1 MGKKFQ
7 ELMEMGIEFFQRKI
21 SQQITNELP
30 QETETANGE
39 VIKKPVLS
47 IQENLLVEEDK
58 INSKLNLKMGSEG
71 GMEQKKNRY
80 LLRNSISNNNY
91 ETAEENEGIGRAEVG
106 QMETKLGGERLL
118 MIPEMQIDS
127 NRLDSNHLQG
137 GQHGDLHFNEIV
149 QNHSRNANQGQHMK
163 INSSRNLL
171 QNTFIQAKL
180 GGSKSQ
186 KSLSNR
192 VILKPSQRNFILSK
206 NPSVH
211 VFGRPILS
219 HFQKDLN
226 HSFDLNLSFPKPMG
240 EMDLVQQISERRK
253 LAQRS
258 GSPGPGLGRRQP
270 GPTLAPSHSHP
281 DLGSNSRW
289 VQPNPFLRHAPEKKE
304 GQFIGFGRG
313 KTQRTSKVNVS
324 ERGQTT
330 QLKPLKPGQMP
341 LHSARL
347 NEFSRNKWGPI
358 SGNKWGQGSD
368 GRSYYAQKGLCKSS
382 PVSARSVSQDI
393 SINNS
398 TFYYVQPSTSFH
410 NQTSSRHYHHHS
422 KPRQYPSF
430 ASPMGFQ
437 RGPKGFNQFSQRN
450 IVAGGQQKETFNSS
464 NLKMSEAQKESLVWI
479 QKIPLHEHWETS
491 QTQERK
497 MATMFEKVLVYASK
511 IDTLQYKILK
521 TNPDFPTKNLFTTFC
536 HPEQNFMTCQGMR
549 QFFQSFGLRFPE
561 EFITRVFVFLS
572 KYESEVL
579 VIEEGG
585 RVGGGGW
592 QGE

>member
-30 QETETANGE
+30 QEAENATGE
-39 VIKKPVLS
+39 VIKKPVLT
-47 IQENLLVEEDK
+47 IQENLRVEEDK

-71 GMEQKKNRY
+71 GMQQKKNRY

-91 ETAEENEGIGRAEVG
+91 ETAEENEGIGKGQVG
-106 QMETKLGGERLL
+106 RVGAKLGGDRLL
-118 MIPEMQIDS
+118 MIQEMQIDS
-127 NRLDSNHLQG
+127 NRLDSNHLQD
-137 GQHGDLHFNEIV
+137 GQNRDLNFDQI
-149 QNHSRNANQGQHMK
+149 QQHSRTPNQHMK

-171 QNTFIQAKL
+171 QNTFLQAKL

-186 KSLSNR
+186 KSLSTR

-211 VFGRPILS
+211 AFGRPILS
-219 HFQKDLN
+219 QFQKDLN

-240 EMDLVQQISERRK
+240 EMDLVHQISENRK

-258 GSPGPGLGRRQP
+258 GSPSSGLGRNQLGR
-270 GPTLAPSHSHP
+270 GLAPSHSHP
-281 DLGSNSRW
+281 DLGSNTRW
-289 VQPNPFLRHAPEKKE
+289 VQPNPFLRHAPPKKE

-313 KTQRTSKVNVS
+313 QTRKTSKMNVS
-324 ERGQTT
+324 QTGQTAR
-330 QLKPLKPGQMP
+330 LKNPTPGLMP

-347 NEFSRNKWGPI
+347 NEFSRNKWGLK
-358 SGNKWGQGSD
+358 SGNKWGQALQAK
-368 GRSYYAQKGLCKSS
+368 SYYAQDGFSKST

-398 TFYYVQPSTSFH
+398 TFYYMQPSASFY

-437 RGPKGFNQFSQRN
+437 HIKKGFNQFSQRN
-450 IVAGGQQKETFNSS
+450 IGHNAHQNRTITSS
-464 NLKMSEAQKESLVWI
+464 NLKMSEAQRESQVWI

-497 MATMFEKVLVYASK
+497 IATMFEKVLVYASK
-511 IDTLQYKILK
+511 IDTLQFKILK
-521 TNPDFPTKNLFTTFC
+521 NNPDFPTKNLFTTFC

-549 QFFQSFGLRFPE
+549 QFFQSFGLRFPD

-572 KYESEVL
+572 KYESEFLLLKRVIRECLEL
-579 VIEEGG
+579 VS
-585 RVGGGGW
+585 
-592 QGE
+592 